1 MAIGTIYSQMLI
13 MVILIIIGFVLAKKG
28 IINDSGANQITSI
41 ILYVFTPAIII
52 KAFIIPFSQTRLME
66 IVLCFVLSVLAIG
79 ITIVIASIVF
89 PKEKNLER
97 FGVVFSNAGFMGIP
111 LVQGILGSY
120 QVFYLSIY
128 IVVQN
133 LYAWTYGIRV
143 IDSSNRNFS
152 LVKQLANPAVISFLV
167 GMFLFIVQVPIP
179 GAISQTLEFLSNAN
193 TPMAMILI
201 GTFLAK
207 SDLISLLKGKDSYMV
222 SVFRLLVVPVVIMLL
237 LSLLPPSYTDIK
249 YVILIASSTPVAALL
264 AMFSQLYSKDVAYGT
279 RIVSLSNILCLL
291 TMPMMLM
298 IASALW

>member
-1 MAIGTIYSQMLI
+1 MAIDTIYSQMLI
-13 MVILIIIGFVLAKKG
+13 MVILIIIGFILAKKE
-28 IINDSGANQITSI
+28 IITDSGANQITSI
-41 ILYVFTPAIII
+41 ILFVFTPAIII
-52 KAFIIPFSQTRLME
+52 KAFLIPFSPTRLME
-66 IVLCFVLSVLAIG
+66 IASCFVLSAVAIG
-79 ITIVIASIVF
+79 VSIAIASLAF
-89 PKEKNLER
+89 RKEKNLER

-111 LVQGILGSY
+111 LVQGILGTY

-128 IVVQN
+128 MVVQN
-133 LYAWTYGIRV
+133 LYAWTYGIKL

-152 LVKQLANPAVISFLV
+152 PLKQLANPAVISFLV
-167 GMFLFIVQVPIP
+167 GMFLFIVQLPIP
-179 GAISQTLEFLSNAN
+179 DPIYKTLDLLSNAN

-207 SDLISLLKGKDSYMV
+207 VDLVYLLKGKINYMV
-222 SVFRLLVVPVVIMLL
+222 SVFRLLVVPTVIMFL
-237 LSLLPPSYTDIK
+237 LSFLPQSYADIK
-249 YVILIASSTPVAALL
+249 YVILIASSTPVGALL